1 MAGRETN
8 KPTRFERMYKI
19 WDYLRNHTDRN
30 HPTSIARMRNDK
42 RVRAY
47 IGDKQTVNR
56 LIKDMAHIMNLKE
69 DINQDVNTDDGDDA
83 QGIDQSQNGSCI
95 LMISRNSMAMRKDMN
110 GMI

>member
-56 LIKDMAHIMNLKE
+56 LIKDMAHIMKTLIRMLILMMATMLRESN
-69 DINQDVNTDDGDDA
+69 IN
-83 QGIDQSQNGSCI
+83 QSQNGSCI

>member
-42 RVRAY
+42 RVE
-47 IGDKQTVNR
+47 
-56 LIKDMAHIMNLKE
+56 HIS
-69 DINQDVNTDDGDDA
+69 A
-83 QGIDQSQNGSCI
+83 
-95 LMISRNSMAMRKDMN
+95 ISRLLTDL
-110 GMI
+110 

>member
-42 RVRAY
+42 
-47 IGDKQTVNR
+47 G
-56 LIKDMAHIMNLKE
+56 
-69 DINQDVNTDDGDDA
+69 
-83 QGIDQSQNGSCI
+83 
-95 LMISRNSMAMRKDMN
+95 
-110 GMI
+110 